1 MLYTFPPGAEAR
13 NWLHSSVVELV
24 RAGLEARI
32 AGENPPAWPEAILP
46 AARAA
51 LSGRPGLRQRYE
63 DACHAFQALTI
74 EQTQDVL
81 SFIDSKLNYGD
92 VLAGEILHQLICPD
106 NARTAIGALF
116 QFGFELLKAV
126 KSNPAAERVIRDE
139 IYADAYCAMPG
150 HFCPFCGIDRFDAP
164 HPDLPRH
171 PLDHYLPI
179 SLYPFFGVYLRN
191 LVPMCARC
199 NSSFKLA
206 ADMLRDELG
215 GARPCA
221 DPYGD
226 RCATISL
233 VRSRPFQGE
242 DGEVP
247 DWEIDFVPDDP
258 IFHTWDAV
266 FRIRLRY
273 RESLLN
279 AEYRAW
285 LGEFAKWV
293 IDSSLQIDDRES
305 ARNALSRFANL
316 CSPLGDQGFLKRP
329 MFEMLA
335 EAVLR
340 KGADGVRLVA
350 FIRALCTQ

>member
-13 NWLHSSVVELV
+13 NWLHNSVVELV
-24 RAGLEARI
+24 RTGLEARI
-32 AGENPPAWPEAILP
+32 AGENPPVWPEAIPP
-46 AARAA
+46 AHRAA
-51 LSGRPGLRQRYE
+51 LRGRYGLRQRYE
-63 DACHAFQALTI
+63 GVCQAFPALTI
-74 EQTQDVL
+74 NQAQQIL
-81 SFIDSKLNYGD
+81 AFIDSELNYAD
-92 VLAGEILHQLICPD
+92 VLAGEALHQLICPD
-106 NARTAIGALF
+106 DARMAIRALF
-116 QFGFELLKAV
+116 RFSFELLKAL
-126 KSNPAAERVIRDE
+126 KSAPGAERVIRDE
-139 IYADAYCAMPG
+139 IYADAYRAMPG

-179 SLYPFFGVYLRN
+179 SLYPFFGAYLRN

-206 ADMLRDELG
+206 ADMLSDELG
-215 GARPCA
+215 ERRPCA

-233 VRSRPFQGE
+233 ARSRPFEGD

-247 DWEIDFVPDDP
+247 DWEIDFVPDDA
-258 IFHTWDAV
+258 IFQTWDAV

-285 LGEFAKWV
+285 LGEFAKWA
-293 IDSSLQIDDRES
+293 IDLPLQIDDQES
-305 ARNALSRFANL
+305 ARSALSRFANL
-316 CSPLGDQGFLKRP
+316 CSPHGDQGFLKRP
-329 MFEMLA
+329 MFEMLS
-335 EAVLR
+335 EAVLLE
-340 KGADGVRLVA
+340 GAAGARLVA
-350 FIRALCTQ
+350 FIRALCTP